1 MPCAAPGCH
10 PGPAPPVFPGCSI
23 GPVVIAPDAEDP
35 DKKILYWYPAL
46 SNEHRIEIW
55 VLLTPRARKWIS
67 SRLKAEYDLFW
78 CRVAAVLAERE
89 CRRWHSSGRAACGSV
104 ADPGNAADDF

>member
-10 PGPAPPVFPGCSI
+10 PGPAPPVFPGCDI
-23 GPVVIAPDAEDP
+23 GPVVIAHDAEDP

-67 SRLKAEYDLFW
+67 SRLKAEYDLF
-78 CRVAAVLAERE
+78 CTEDAETSLRVRHYLRP
-89 CRRWHSSGRAACGSV
+89 
-104 ADPGNAADDF
+104 DTKI

>member
-67 SRLKAEYDLFW
+67 SRLKAEYDLF
-78 CRVAAVLAERE
+78 CTEDAETSLRVRHYLERFHD
-89 CRRWHSSGRAACGSV
+89 RRLHHRFFGCLTIV
-104 ADPGNAADDF
+104 